1 MLARSGSNVTPSK
14 KILDPP
20 RLSDDQKL
28 SSTSVPD
35 RAAQRNV
42 DHCMTCGLQTWSY
55 INLPQQTFH
64 GASDQLISSGK
75 FSHYSFSTIQTLSSF
90 DNILFIDKMTSCV
103 TSVTC
108 VVRSKRVVSVTVTT
122 ICKIENLLSAM
133 MESYEIWRQ

>member
-1 MLARSGSNVTPSK
+1 MRVTLVISMSFCDPPRAKPWPPPQCSLARVPMSPPLK

-35 RAAQRNV
+35 RAVQRNV
-42 DHCMTCGLQTWSY
+42 DHCRTCGLQTWSY

-75 FSHYSFSTIQTLSSF
+75 FSHYFFQHYINSIFFRQHFVYRQNDVMRDVS
-90 DNILFIDKMTSCV
+90 D
-103 TSVTC
+103 
-108 VVRSKRVVSVTVTT
+108 VRR
-122 ICKIENLLSAM
+122 A
-133 MESYEIWRQ
+133 